1 MRAGWRAGVAGALGV
16 VLLWLAPAQA
26 SAAANPHAGKVPPG
40 QARKAARLLPVSVP
54 SPSSAPT
61 PASSA
66 PTPTPVGAAPAP
78 APAPAARLVPSGSQ
92 PAVPAVVVPQPLAP
106 LPAPSVEVTPAPPV
120 ATPTPPAAVRTVV
133 RVRTVSVPPRWLPAF
148 LLLLLLGLA
157 LLGLALALSVRSQL
171 AARRRFL
178 AVASHDLRTPLSVIQ
193 GYVAM
198 AQEGSLGELPPA
210 LAEALPV
217 MDARAHQ
224 LEEAIRKLLKDAGP
238 AKSRGEIEPD

>member
-16 VLLWLAPAQA
+16 VLLWLAPIQA
-26 SAAANPHAGKVPPG
+26 SAAGNPHAGKIPPG

-54 SPSSAPT
+54 SPSSTPAPVSVAPAPT
-61 PASSA
+61 PAR
-66 PTPTPVGAAPAP
+66 AAPAP
-78 APAPAARLVPSGSQ
+78 TPAARLVPAAVR
-92 PAVPAVVVPQPLAP
+92 PAVAAVVVPQPIEP
-106 LPAPSVEVTPAPPV
+106 LPAPSVAVSPTPAV

-148 LLLLLLGLA
+148 LLLLLIGLA

-198 AQEGSLGELPPA
+198 AKEGSLGELPPA

-224 LEEAIRKLLKDAGP
+224 LEQAIRKLLEDAAP
-238 AKSRGEIEPD
+238 AESRGEIEPD